1 MKCPVCQLPLK
12 SGTVGTTRVA
22 TCPQCGGAW
31 FDGDSLRLAKDTVA
45 PDAKWFDF
53 DLWNQPELF
62 RISDTDHHCPN
73 CEKPLHRLH
82 YGDSPLVIGA
92 CKDHHGIW
100 LERGEFEKIVAYVRD
115 QSGRELIQHYLK
127 HWLEEG
133 AEIVT
138 GHEGLISE
146 AEDFFVITKLFQYKF
161 AGEHPVLAQAF
172 LNLPK

>member
-73 CEKPLHRLH
+73 CEKPLYLLH
-82 YGDSPLVIGA
+82 YGDSSLVIGA

-100 LERGEFEKIVAYVRD
+100 LERGEFEKIGAYVRD
-115 QSGRELIQHYLK
+115 Q
-127 HWLEEG
+127 
-133 AEIVT
+133 T
-138 GHEGLISE
+138 GHEGLLSE
-146 AEDFFVITKLFQYKF
+146 TEDFFLVTKLFQYKF
-161 AGEHPVLAQAF
+161 AGEHPMLAQAF